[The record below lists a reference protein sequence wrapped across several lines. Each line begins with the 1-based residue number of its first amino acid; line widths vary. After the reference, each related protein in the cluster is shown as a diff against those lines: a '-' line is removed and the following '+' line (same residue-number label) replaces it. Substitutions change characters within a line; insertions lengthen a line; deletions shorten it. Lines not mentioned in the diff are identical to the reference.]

1 MEKGAYNIVEQVANY
16 EPYPTTMSVVAF
28 LRRTWREEPL
38 PAREVTVTGL
48 DTLLAGVPE
57 AERARVS
64 RFIRETL
71 QDVAGEMARQRDTV
85 QFVLRGQID
94 KGEFF
99 EVRQPD
105 GQYVNLSAIFGSRLR
120 QRANDWLVAAFWV

>member
-1 MEKGAYNIVEQVANY
+1 MEKGAYNIVEESPNY
-16 EPYPTTMSVVAF
+16 PAYPTTMSIIEF
-28 LRRTWREEPL
+28 LRRAWCEQPL

-48 DTLLAGVPE
+48 DTLLACVPE
-57 AERARVS
+57 AERMQLI
-64 RFIRETL
+64 RFVKGML
-71 QDVAGEMARQRDTV
+71 QDVSDLMTHRRQTV

-105 GQYVNLSAIFGSRLR
+105 GQYLNLSAIFGGRMR
-120 QRANDWLVAAFWV
+120 QRANDWLVAPFWI